1 MSDNK
6 AVAVRIREDGKIV
19 ARQLCVISYDAM
31 PLEPFQIMAENEA
44 RRYYGQELE
53 IDTTR
58 VLDAETQEIIPAK

>member
-6 AVAVRIREDGKIV
+6 AVAVRVRENGKIV
-19 ARQLCVISYDAM
+19 AKQLCVISYDAM

-53 IDTTR
+53 IDATQ
-58 VLDAETQEIIPAK
+58 VLDAETQEIVPAK